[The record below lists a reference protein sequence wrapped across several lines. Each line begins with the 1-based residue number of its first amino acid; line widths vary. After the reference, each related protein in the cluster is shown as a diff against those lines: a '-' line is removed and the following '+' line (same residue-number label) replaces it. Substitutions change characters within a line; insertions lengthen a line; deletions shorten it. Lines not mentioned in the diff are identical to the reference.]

1 MEIPTPI
8 HPFPARMAASIAWSI
23 LEKLPSHP
31 PRQVLDPMA
40 GSGTTLVVARKLGHK
55 AIGIDIDPLA
65 VLMASAWC
73 ADVDSAKVS
82 RFAEQVAEHSR
93 REWQSISQGDAYPNN
108 ANDETCEFLRYW
120 FDPRSRRQLT
130 SLARII
136 SGVSAPVVRNLLWC
150 GFSRLIVV
158 KQAGASLA
166 MDVSHSRPHRSYER
180 APIQPVREFL
190 RVMRRVVAALPFGLK
205 NRKFTPAA
213 KVCLGDARRLRLE
226 DDTIDVVIT
235 SPPYLNA
242 IDYMRGHKLSLVW
255 MEHSVPELRRIR
267 SDNIGSEAA
276 PITGDKIDEHIRN
289 AYQAGIDDC
298 ILPNPQRRMFIR
310 YLSDMRAVLT
320 EIRRVLKENG
330 SLSLVVGNSTIR
342 GSFVKNSESIKALA
356 GKVGLRIKSEHVREL
371 PDNRRYLPPPRA
383 KDAGTELSRRMRQ
396 EVVLQFS
403 PQ

>member
-1 MEIPTPI
+1 METPAPI

-23 LEKLPSHP
+23 LEKLPSHR

-73 ADVDSAKVS
+73 ADVDSAKVLK
-82 RFAEQVAEHSR
+82 FAEQVAQHSA
-93 REWQSISQGDAYPNN
+93 REWQSISQRDAYPNN
-108 ANDETCEFLRYW
+108 ANQETCEFVRYW

-130 SLARII
+130 SLARTI
-136 SGVSAPVVRNLLWC
+136 SGISAPVIRNLLWC

-166 MDVSHSRPHRSYER
+166 MDVSHSRPHRSYDR

-190 RVMRRVVAALPFGLK
+190 RAMRRVVAALPFTTED
-205 NRKFTPAA
+205 RTTSPAA
-213 KVCLGDARRLRLE
+213 SVCLGDARRLRLA
-226 DDTIDVVIT
+226 DNTIDVVIT

-267 SDNIGSEAA
+267 SENIGSEAA
-276 PITGDKIDEHIRN
+276 PITGDKIDEHIRI
-289 AYQAGIDDC
+289 AYQAGINNG
-298 ILPNPQRRMFIR
+298 ILPNSQRRMFIR

-342 GSFVKNSESIKALA
+342 GSFVQNSESIKALA
-356 GKVGLRIKSEHVREL
+356 RKAGLRLKSEHVRAL
-371 PDNRRYLPPPRA
+371 ADNRRYLPPPRA
-383 KDAGTELSRRMRQ
+383 KHAGSELSKRMRQ

-403 PQ
+403 AQ